1 VESLETRRCFA
12 IQNGGFE
19 AFPDFAN
26 FELAGN
32 GLVRGANVYAPVPEG
47 EVQAVLSNGP
57 PSAGAAAPVPAS
69 ALETFLGLGA
79 GTLDA
84 LGASDAIEGSA
95 VKQTFTGTA
104 GEDIS
109 FRYNLLTNHATGG
122 AQDLAFFVLLP
133 ASPTVTGAGGAAVLA
148 RPSEAVPIS
157 PQNLASGFTRETGYR
172 THTFILPATGTF
184 TLGFGVVDVDDA
196 QGNSALLVD
205 AITQSTSPPRASAV
219 FRHEPRHRLFV
230 RFTKN
235 VSASLAK
242 EDLVL
247 QNLTTGAQVLSS
259 QLALAYDPQTNN
271 ADFTFPGFGN
281 GTLPNG
287 HYRATLPAASVA
299 DAGGLPLPEDFVF
312 DFFVLEGDVNRD
324 RSVNGTDFAI
334 LAGNFG
340 KTGMTFEQGDLNG
353 DGSVTGSDF
362 ALLAGNFGKSV
373 PVSQATVTAGPVS
386 SAAPEKWHILVTA
399 ARNGRDRLQIRIS
412 HVRLK
417 RLPRTGV
424 TTTPERISFGNG

>member
-1 VESLETRRCFA
+1 VKQHSSSFASVEPLETRLCFA

-26 FELAGN
+26 FQLAGH

-57 PSAGAAAPVPAS
+57 PPAGASAPVSAS
-69 ALETFLGLGA
+69 ALEAFLGLAA

-84 LGASDAIEGSA
+84 LDASDAVEGSA

-109 FRYNLLTNHATGG
+109 FRYNLLTNEGTGDR
-122 AQDLAFFVLLP
+122 QDLAFFVLLP
-133 ASPTVTGAGGAAVLA
+133 ASPLVTGQSGARVLA

-157 PQNLASGFTRETGYR
+157 PQNLSSGFTRETGYR
-172 THTFILPATGTF
+172 TYTFILPATGTF

-205 AITQSTSPPRASAV
+205 GITQSASPPRASAV
-219 FRHEPRHRLFV
+219 FLHERTHRLRV

-235 VSASLAK
+235 VSASLTR

-247 QNLTTGAQVLSS
+247 QNLTTQAPVPASQV
-259 QLALAYDPQTNN
+259 ALAYDPQNDN
-271 ADFTFPGFGN
+271 ADFTFPGFASGK
-281 GTLPNG
+281 LPNG
-287 HYRATLPAASVA
+287 HYRATLPAASVT

-312 DFFVLEGDVNRD
+312 EFFVLEGDINRD
-324 RSVNGTDFAI
+324 RAVNGSDFAI

-340 KTGMTFEQGDLNG
+340 KTGMLFAQGDLNG
-353 DGSVTGSDF
+353 DGSVNGSDF

-373 PVSQATVTAGPVS
+373 PVPAAATVQADPGKAAGAPVG
-386 SAAPEKWHILVTA
+386 PRHPR
-399 ARNGRDRLQIRIS
+399 ARVSKSRRFL
-412 HVRLK
+412 
-417 RLPRTGV
+417 
-424 TTTPERISFGNG
+424 